1 MRQTR
6 IRRSASRLIGLAVL
20 AALGVGVASLV
31 TVPARAAPS
40 QAQVSASRALNMRLP
55 EVKFQGVTLRDAFE
69 FLRDVTG
76 ANLHVNWK
84 AIEAVGVTGDT
95 TVNVRLRDITLR
107 KILTVLLNESG
118 ASAQLTFYTS
128 DGVIEVTT
136 AEMADAQ
143 MITKVYPVDDL
154 LMEVPDFDNA
164 PDFSLESSSNSGG
177 GGRGG
182 RGGGG
187 GSRGGRGGG
196 GGYGGGGGGGGGGL
210 FGGGGGGG
218 GGMGRGEEKTK
229 TKTERAEELVKMI
242 QEVVRPE
249 IWRENGGQAS
259 IRYYNGHLVVTAPR
273 SVHEAIGGPVE

>member
-1 MRQTR
+1 MRRQ
-6 IRRSASRLIGLAVL
+6 RLIGLAVT
-20 AALGVGVASLV
+20 AALGAAAIPL
-31 TVPARAAPS
+31 TEAPAQAAPS
-40 QAQVSASRALNMRLP
+40 QSQIIASRALNTRLP
-55 EVKFQGVTLRDAFE
+55 EVKFQGVALRDAFD

-84 AIEAVGVTGDT
+84 AIEALGVTQDT
-95 TVNVRLRDITLR
+95 QVNVRLRDVTLR
-107 KILTVLLNESG
+107 KVLNVILNETG
-118 ASAQLTFYTS
+118 ASGQLTYYAS

-164 PDFSLESSSNSGG
+164 PDFSLESSGSG
-177 GGRGG
+177 GG

-187 GSRGGRGGG
+187 GSGG
-196 GGYGGGGGGGGGGL
+196 
-210 FGGGGGGG
+210 
-218 GGMGRGEEKTK
+218 GRGEEKTLSK
-229 TKTERAEELVKMI
+229 QERADALVKMI

-249 IWRENGGQAS
+249 IWRENGGTAS
-259 IRYYNGHLVVTAPR
+259 VRYYNGHLVVTAPR